1 MSGVCRKAFM
11 TSLLVLLAGL
21 FLLAAARCSLA
32 AVPDRVEKTEEEWK
46 ALLTPEQFHVARLKG
61 TEPPF
66 TGQYWDFHEEGIYAC
81 VCCGAE
87 LFSSRDKFD
96 SGSGWPSFSAVLEH
110 APITE
115 KRDFSYGM
123 VRTEVLCARCDAHLG
138 HLFSDGPPPTGMR
151 YCINSASLRFLPE
164 TR

>member
-1 MSGVCRKAFM
+1 M

-96 SGSGWPSFSAVLEH
+96 SGSGWPSFTAALEH
-110 APITE
+110 APIT
-115 KRDFSYGM
+115 
-123 VRTEVLCARCDAHLG
+123 
-138 HLFSDGPPPTGMR
+138 
-151 YCINSASLRFLPE
+151 
-164 TR
+164 

>member
-1 MSGVCRKAFM
+1 MTGLLLLFAGAF
-11 TSLLVLLAGL
+11 LLVP
-21 FLLAAARCSLA
+21 ARDSLA
-32 AVPDRVEKTEEEWK
+32 AVPDRVEKTEAEWK
-46 ALLTPEQFHVARLKG
+46 ALLTPEQFHVTRLKG

-66 TGQYWDFHEEGIYAC
+66 SGKYWDFHEKGTYAC

-96 SGSGWPSFSAVLEH
+96 SGSGWPSFTAALEH

-123 VRTEVLCARCDAHLG
+123 IRTEILCARCDAHLG

-151 YCINSASLRFLPE
+151 YCINSASLQFLPE
-164 TR
+164 PR

>member
-1 MSGVCRKAFM
+1 MTGLLLLFAGAF
-11 TSLLVLLAGL
+11 LLVP
-21 FLLAAARCSLA
+21 ARDSLA
-32 AVPDRVEKTEEEWK
+32 ADAGVG
-46 ALLTPEQFHVARLKG
+46 ALFMEIP
-61 TEPPF
+61 
-66 TGQYWDFHEEGIYAC
+66 EEGTYAC

-96 SGSGWPSFSAVLEH
+96 SGSGWPSFTAVLEH
-110 APITE
+110 APIAE

-151 YCINSASLRFLPE
+151 YCINSASLLFLPE